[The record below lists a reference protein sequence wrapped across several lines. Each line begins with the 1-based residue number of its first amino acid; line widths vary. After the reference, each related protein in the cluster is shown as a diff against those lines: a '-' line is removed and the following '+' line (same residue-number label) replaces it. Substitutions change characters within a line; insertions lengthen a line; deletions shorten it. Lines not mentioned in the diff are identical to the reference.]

1 MKTIFNDVLDN
12 QKKVFDMWSDLSS
25 KVIESTTTNGAKTFA
40 TKNQTFV
47 QDWFNK
53 NSAIVKDAFKTNDAA
68 KAIEVA
74 PQTFQ
79 KMIES
84 QIEFFENWKNAYT
97 EQIKSFSAEIP
108 GFDKKAFEKSI
119 EAATAEWNKWMDNS
133 TKWMEENVVKHIPA
147 PVKPAF
153 ESFQKSY
160 ATIQKMWEP
169 ITNMIKNG
177 VNQTEFVNSFI
188 PADFYKNLV
197 NQMMGYKLTNTPSE
211 LLEQTN
217 KMFDNWIKQVQTT
230 QPSYDKFIN
239 WMNETNKNWDVKAMN
254 PVFGFMT
261 EMTQQ
266 MKNHIEPLF
275 NVMENND
282 QTETVKIIKDI
293 QFMMSSYIVKSFEMQ
308 AKMYENT
315 RHALP
320 EIMKTFTAKFNET
333 KQMPDTMEFFK
344 QYMDVL
350 EKYMLEVLNTKE
362 YSTLQAE
369 TSKISVQIKSK
380 FDEIAEKALA
390 QVPVLTKSIG
400 NELSKEIA
408 DLKRKIRV
416 LEQSL
421 AKTAEPVVTKATT
434 ATTTPTTTPTT
445 TVSTASVKTKASKN

>member
-1 MKTIFNDVLDN
+1 MKTIFNDVLEN
-12 QKKVFDMWSDLSS
+12 QKKVFDMWSDLST
-25 KVIESTTTNGAKTFA
+25 KVIESTTTNGAKAFA
-40 TKNQTFV
+40 TKNQSFV

-53 NSAIVKDAFKTNDAA
+53 NTTIVKDALKSNDPA
-68 KAIEVA
+68 KAIETA

-79 KMIES
+79 KMFES
-84 QIEFFENWKNAYT
+84 QIEFFENWRNAYT
-97 EQIKSFSAEIP
+97 EQIKAFSTEIP
-108 GFDKKAFEKSI
+108 GFDKKAFEKSV
-119 EAATAEWNKWMDNS
+119 ETATAEWNKWMDNS

-177 VNQTEFVNSFI
+177 INQADFVNSFV

-197 NQMMGYKLTNTPSE
+197 NQMMGYKLTSTPSE

-217 KMFDNWIKQVQTT
+217 RLFDNWIKQIQTT

-239 WMNETNKNWDVKAMN
+239 WMNETNKNWDVKAIN

-261 EMTQQ
+261 EMSQQ

-282 QTETVKIIKDI
+282 QTETVKIVKDI
-293 QFMMSSYIVKSFEMQ
+293 QFLMSSYIVKSFEMQ
-308 AKMYENT
+308 TKMYENT

-333 KQMPDTMEFFK
+333 KQLPDAMDFFK

-350 EKYMLEVLNTKE
+350 EKYMLEVLNTKD

-380 FDEIAEKALA
+380 LEEIAEKALA
-390 QVPVLTKSIG
+390 PVPVLTKTIG

-421 AKTAEPVVTKATT
+421 AKTAEPVVSKTT
-434 ATTTPTTTPTT
+434 ATAPVTS